1 MEFSF
6 FGYFRRWTHLVKG
19 CLRCFGSEHTR
30 LVSRPMKMAPLILF
44 KFCRGEAHAGVHAE
58 DWSAQITLIWMCKQ
72 TSNCRW
78 RQVGQGCH
86 RSLLWSG
93 HLGTFDQVKL
103 PAPQLI
109 LYVNLWREAGN
120 TLEWLTCWCTLHRE
134 GCRWDSKPQPQN
146 SDAVVLATCSI
157 FCTLNLSHKFKCI
170 SSLIFPS
177 KKVKHSLLLYNHTHT
192 QRPEQISNQLLALIL
207 HSLTAPAPLL
217 FESNMFSSEIS
228 KPFYPWSHSVAI
240 RFQNVKYKSHDCLN
254 ITHRGHDYGSSTFPF
269 ESLFGTRYSEIW
281 DEAVWMLI
289 FEEYALKGQTSWPW
303 ESRCR
308 IHSTVYI
315 FVFVQVCSRNRMGF
329 GVGCW
334 QGLW

>member
-146 SDAVVLATCSI
+146 SDAVVLKFSAPSI
-157 FCTLNLSHKFKCI
+157 SVINSNLFQVW
-170 SSLIFPS
+170 SSP
-177 KKVKHSLLLYNHTHT
+177 VK
-192 QRPEQISNQLLALIL
+192 R
-207 HSLTAPAPLL
+207 
-217 FESNMFSSEIS
+217 
-228 KPFYPWSHSVAI
+228 WSIVC
-240 RFQNVKYKSHDCLN
+240 Y
-254 ITHRGHDYGSSTFPF
+254 ST
-269 ESLFGTRYSEIW
+269 I
-281 DEAVWMLI
+281 I
-289 FEEYALKGQTSWPW
+289 HILKGQNRFQINCSPW
-303 ESRCR
+303 FYTHWLHPLRYSSRVICFHLKFPNLS
-308 IHSTVYI
+308 ILGAIV
-315 FVFVQVCSRNRMGF
+315 
-329 GVGCW
+329 
-334 QGLW
+334 